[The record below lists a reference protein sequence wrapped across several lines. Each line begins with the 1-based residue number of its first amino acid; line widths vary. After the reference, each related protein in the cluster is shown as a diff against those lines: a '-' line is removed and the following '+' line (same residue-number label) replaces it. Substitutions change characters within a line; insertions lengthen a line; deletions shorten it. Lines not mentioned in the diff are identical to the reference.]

1 MIFACFS
8 LGSGSPAPRRPQN
21 RTCRPGTETLQHS
34 DYNITRQ
41 RQRDSHTYAWCSPGD
56 KFWAHKRVPQDHT
69 QVQVGHFSDATPLAA
84 LQQTAEENDPHRVM
98 RGTKEALWRGQLR
111 PGGPTKPSRRSLS
124 SGCRFGLSP
133 SRQSATQPGCS
144 HQRPVL
150 PLGVDKEEEG
160 QKEREGER
168 ERERE
173 RKRKTILF
181 AYALLFVAQP
191 FKSASQV
198 VSGGKV
204 HTGETGEC
212 TVWRCPTQSASDA
225 CVWTAV
231 DPPEG
236 LCRTTA

>member
-1 MIFACFS
+1 MVLARGQI
-8 LGSGSPAPRRPQN
+8 LGSQKGAARPHSGAGRAFLRCHSTCCIAANGRGERPAPGCAARR
-21 RTCRPGTETLQHS
+21 RLCAG
-34 DYNITRQ
+34 
-41 RQRDSHTYAWCSPGD
+41 
-56 KFWAHKRVPQDHT
+56 
-69 QVQVGHFSDATPLAA
+69 
-84 LQQTAEENDPHRVM
+84 
-98 RGTKEALWRGQLR
+98 GQLR
-111 PGGPTKPSRRSLS
+111 PGGPTKPSRRSLG

-160 QKEREGER
+160 QKERERER
-168 ERERE
+168 EREKERE
-173 RKRKTILF
+173 RKRKNTLF
-181 AYALLFVAQP
+181 VHALLFVAQP

-212 TVWRCPTQSASDA
+212 TVWRCSTRSASDA

-236 LCRTTA
+236 LALPDNCIVVSWQGPANTFLAGGARAGM